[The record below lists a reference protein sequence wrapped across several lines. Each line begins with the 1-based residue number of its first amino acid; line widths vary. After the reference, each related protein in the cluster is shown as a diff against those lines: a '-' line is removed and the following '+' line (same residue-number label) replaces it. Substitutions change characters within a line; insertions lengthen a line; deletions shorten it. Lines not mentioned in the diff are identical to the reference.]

1 MMVNTCKYNRI
12 LPPSSTRPSWSRI
25 QSQLHPMDQYVIW
38 NIPHMGPNIE
48 AILEVTTSIHWE
60 TLLTQQDPPLECH
73 RKNTFQIQL
82 DNRISPVVSC
92 KSSRMPEFL
101 GFFSTVWCIIWKL
114 PKSSLHSSIHGS
126 PQFMSSARRV
136 HSKYVLLAE
145 VKMRGGKSP
154 GLNTLWLFNIAMV

>member
-101 GFFSTVWCIIWKL
+101 GFFLRFDASFGNCR
-114 PKSSLHSSIHGS
+114 SLHSILQS
-126 PQFMSSARRV
+126 ME
-136 HSKYVLLAE
+136 VLSLCLLHVVFTQNTFCWQKWKCE
-145 VKMRGGKSP
+145 VENHQG
-154 GLNTLWLFNIAMV
+154 